1 MPVSNSCN
9 RLWESLTAMRCRKK
23 MSCSLPS
30 LLLWV
35 IATASLAVA
44 QVRGHITVAA
54 ANGSVRPNRDVSA
67 VFWLTPLAIQS
78 PLHLGP
84 PNRSSHPRLLQR
96 NKVFDPHVLAV
107 QVGSE
112 VDFPNRDPFFHNVF
126 SLFNGKR
133 FDLGLYEAGSSRGVH
148 FDRAGI
154 CYIFCN
160 IHPQMSAV
168 VVVVDT
174 PYFALS
180 DATGQFAIGDVP
192 PGRYQLDLWEEHS
205 SPQTLTAL
213 SRQVTVEEAVTS
225 LTSIHIQESD
235 EPVTAHLNK
244 YGRQY
249 DPQVFS
255 SPLYVQP

>member
-1 MPVSNSCN
+1 MSLGKGTVRFLAALLVGLGPAALAPAAEVTGMVS
-9 RLWESLTAMRCRKK
+9 
-23 MSCSLPS
+23 
-30 LLLWV
+30 
-35 IATASLAVA
+35 
-44 QVRGHITVAA
+44 VAA
-54 ANGSVRPNRDVSA
+54 PNGAARASRDVSV
-67 VFWLTPLAIQS
+67 VFWLTPLADQGTPRVSAPNES
-78 PLHLGP
+78 P
-84 PNRSSHPRLLQR
+84 HPRLVQK

-107 QVGSE
+107 QVGSQ

-133 FDLGLYEAGSSRGVH
+133 FDLGLYEAGSTRGVH

-174 PYFALS
+174 PYFTVS
-180 DATGQFAIGDVP
+180 DARGEIAIHNIP
-192 PGRYQLDLWEEHS
+192 PGRYQLNSWEEHCS
-205 SPQTLTAL
+205 AMTLQAL
-213 SRQVTVEEAVTS
+213 SRQITVGEDAPS
-225 LTSIHIQESD
+225 LGSIHLQESG

-244 YGRQY
+244 YGKQY
-249 DPQVFS
+249 DPEVFS